1 MNFLHINGF
10 DPKEGKTRELQQ
22 WLSANEEK
30 LALECPKGVEYVGTY
45 FAVHTSEK
53 NAGQVRVL
61 WRMSSYGAQDN
72 FAQAMKDGG
81 TFARLMDEFTALM
94 DQRNDAHW
102 SESTLRKATDAAV
115 WGE

>member
-45 FAVHTSEK
+45 FAVHSSEK
-53 NAGQVRVL
+53 GAGTVRSL
-61 WRMSSYGAQDN
+61 WRMDSYAAQDA
-72 FAQAMKDGG
+72 FSQTMKEGG
-81 TFARLMDEFTALM
+81 TFARLMDEMSAFV
-94 DQRNDAHW
+94 DERNDAHW
-102 SESTLRKATDAAV
+102 SDVVLRKATDAAV